1 MDNLSNQI
9 KPIRIYECGNKYNEE
24 IISKEISF
32 EFTQE
37 NLKIPTI
44 INLINEYFNVNS
56 KKLSLF
62 DWKGVEIT
70 EDADLWKLV
79 DDCAYNRVVFFL
91 RKGETFDNKN
101 ILKLFKLGQSLGEG
115 GFGKV
120 FLATFADT
128 EETFAIKFLTHVND
142 VDYLFKEINVLTR
155 LEHENI
161 IKLYSYCATEENKIA
176 LIMEY
181 GAGGTLSSY
190 IKNKIKLDEN
200 EARIIFKQILETVKY
215 CHNQEII
222 HRDLKPD
229 NILFHDNTHTQIKII
244 DFGIATLLHDKTR
257 AGSLNYIS
265 PEVLSGK
272 DSSSLPSVDIWS
284 IGCILYEMLTGKKM
298 FKGKNNNE
306 TKENLLE
313 RKVKFPLY
321 LSLEVVDLIDSLCKY
336 HPRERISID
345 SALSH
350 PWMKNEVITNGKIIQ
365 NCKNLY
371 AKNSNNPKHLT
382 LSLSGQIRY
391 TSGIKEL
398 SASKKIK
405 NCLTNR
411 KYLITKIPSEISDD
425 NFFNYNL
432 SVMRKFNGNMPSY
445 MAPIGHNK
453 NQKHTAS
460 QFKEYFNSLNIHPTQ
475 STNPVNTNGN
485 STNNPGGSRSYRNTH
500 YYINTNGNEINPT
513 KKKSI
518 ELPPLSSSKKKH
530 QVSVDKFN
538 ISHNSGKITQKTPT
552 SKNYNGKKITV
563 LKINL

>member
-1 MDNLSNQI
+1 MDENTNQI
-9 KPIRIYECGNKYNEE
+9 KSIRIYQCTGKYSDE
-24 IISKEISF
+24 IKTKEIFF

-44 INLINEYFNVNS
+44 INLINEYFDIKT

-70 EDADLWKLV
+70 EDADLWKLI
-79 DDCAYNRVVFFL
+79 DEFAYNRVVFFIH
-91 RKGETFDNKN
+91 KGEVFDNRN
-101 ILKLFKLGQSLGEG
+101 ILKLFTIGRCLGEG

-120 FLATFADT
+120 SLATFANT
-128 EETFAIKFLTHVND
+128 NETFAIKFLTHVND

-155 LEHENI
+155 LEHNNI

-181 GAGGTLSSY
+181 ASGGTLTSY
-190 IKNKIKLDEN
+190 IKSKNKIDEK
-200 EARIIFKQILETVKY
+200 EGKIIFKQILETVKY

-229 NILFHDNTHTQIKII
+229 NILFQDDTHKQIKII

-284 IGCILYEMLTGKKM
+284 IGCILYEMLTGRKM
-298 FKGKNNNE
+298 FKGKNKDE
-306 TKENLLE
+306 TKECLLE
-313 RKVKFPLY
+313 RKVKFPVY

-336 HPRERISID
+336 HPKERISID
-345 SALSH
+345 AALNH
-350 PWMKNEVITNGKIIQ
+350 EWMKNEVITNAKRIQ
-365 NCKNLY
+365 NCQKLY
-371 AKNSNNPKHLT
+371 MKPKNPKRLT

-391 TSGIKEL
+391 SNSIKEL
-398 SASKKIK
+398 NETKKIK

-411 KYLITKIPSEISDD
+411 KYLITKIPSEISED

-432 SVMRKFNGNMPSY
+432 EVMRKFNGNMPSY

-453 NQKHTAS
+453 DQKHS
-460 QFKEYFNSLNIHPTQ
+460 VNQFKDYFNSINAHN
-475 STNPVNTNGN
+475 SNSNG
-485 STNNPGGSRSYRNTH
+485 SKSSRGTH
-500 YYINTNGNEINPT
+500 YYLSTNGSES
-513 KKKSI
+513 KKKLV
-518 ELPPLSSSKKKH
+518 ELPPLNTSPHKKQGSKEPRT
-530 QVSVDKFN
+530 
-538 ISHNSGKITQKTPT
+538 ISHGRSNRKNPT
-552 SKNYNGKKITV
+552 YKNYNGKKVMV

>member
-1 MDNLSNQI
+1 MDENTNQI
-9 KPIRIYECGNKYNEE
+9 KSIRIYQCTGKYSDE
-24 IISKEISF
+24 IITKEIFF

-44 INLINEYFNVNS
+44 INLINEYFDIKT

-70 EDADLWKLV
+70 EDADLWKLI
-79 DDCAYNRVVFFL
+79 DEFAYNRVVFFIH
-91 RKGETFDNKN
+91 KGEVFDNRN
-101 ILKLFKLGQSLGEG
+101 ILKLFTIGKCLGEG

-120 FLATFADT
+120 SLATFANT
-128 EETFAIKFLTHVND
+128 NETFAIKFLTHVND

-155 LEHENI
+155 LEHNNI

-181 GAGGTLSSY
+181 ASGGTLTSY
-190 IKNKIKLDEN
+190 IKSKNKIDEK
-200 EARIIFKQILETVKY
+200 EGKIIFKQILETVKY

-229 NILFHDNTHTQIKII
+229 NILFQDDTHKQIKII

-284 IGCILYEMLTGKKM
+284 IGCILYEMLTGRKM
-298 FKGKNNNE
+298 FKGKNKDE
-306 TKENLLE
+306 TKECLLE
-313 RKVKFPLY
+313 RKVKFPVY

-336 HPRERISID
+336 HPKERISID
-345 SALSH
+345 AALNH
-350 PWMKNEVITNGKIIQ
+350 EWMKNEVITNAKRIQ
-365 NCKNLY
+365 NCQKLY
-371 AKNSNNPKHLT
+371 MKPKNPKRLT

-391 TSGIKEL
+391 SNSIKEL
-398 SASKKIK
+398 NETKKIK

-411 KYLITKIPSEISDD
+411 KYLITKIPSEISED

-432 SVMRKFNGNMPSY
+432 EVMRKFNGNMPSY

-453 NQKHTAS
+453 DQKHS
-460 QFKEYFNSLNIHPTQ
+460 VNQFKDYFNSINAHN
-475 STNPVNTNGN
+475 SNSNG
-485 STNNPGGSRSYRNTH
+485 SKSSRGTH
-500 YYINTNGNEINPT
+500 YYLSTNGSES
-513 KKKSI
+513 KKKLV
-518 ELPPLSSSKKKH
+518 ELPPLNTSPHKKQGSKEPRT
-530 QVSVDKFN
+530 
-538 ISHNSGKITQKTPT
+538 ISHGRSNRKNPT
-552 SKNYNGKKITV
+552 YKNYNGKKVMV

>member
-1 MDNLSNQI
+1 MDENTNQI
-9 KPIRIYECGNKYNEE
+9 KSIRIYECTGKYTEE
-24 IISKEISF
+24 IITKEIFF

-44 INLINEYFNVNS
+44 INLINEYFDIKT

-70 EDADLWKLV
+70 EDADLWKLI
-79 DDCAYNRVVFFL
+79 DEFAYNRVVFFIH
-91 RKGETFDNKN
+91 KGEVFDNRN
-101 ILKLFKLGQSLGEG
+101 ILKLFKIGKCLGEG

-120 FLATFADT
+120 SLATFANT
-128 EETFAIKFLTHVND
+128 KETFAIKFLTHVND

-155 LEHENI
+155 LEHSNI

-181 GAGGTLSSY
+181 ASGGTLTSY
-190 IKNKIKLDEN
+190 IKSKNKIDEK
-200 EARIIFKQILETVKY
+200 EGRVIFKQILETVKY

-229 NILFHDNTHTQIKII
+229 NILFQDDTHRQIKII

-284 IGCILYEMLTGKKM
+284 IGCILYEMLTGRKM
-298 FKGKNNNE
+298 FKGKNKDE
-306 TKENLLE
+306 TKECLLE
-313 RKVKFPLY
+313 RKVKFPVY

-336 HPRERISID
+336 HPKERISID
-345 SALSH
+345 AALNH
-350 PWMKNEVITNGKIIQ
+350 EWMKNEVVTNAKRIQ
-365 NCKNLY
+365 NCQKLY
-371 AKNSNNPKHLT
+371 MKPTSPKRLT

-391 TSGIKEL
+391 SSSIKEL
-398 SASKKIK
+398 NDTKKMK
-405 NCLTNR
+405 NSLTNR
-411 KYLITKIPSEISDD
+411 KYLITKIPSEISED

-432 SVMRKFNGNMPSY
+432 EVMRKFNGNMPSY

-453 NQKHTAS
+453 DQKHS
-460 QFKEYFNSLNIHPTQ
+460 MNQFKDYFNSINAHSSNNNNNGSKSSRGPHYYL
-475 STNPVNTNGN
+475 STN
-485 STNNPGGSRSYRNTH
+485 GSES
-500 YYINTNGNEINPT
+500 
-513 KKKSI
+513 KKKLV
-518 ELPPLSSSKKKH
+518 ELPPLNTSPHKKH
-530 QVSVDKFN
+530 GSKEPSN
-538 ISHNSGKITQKTPT
+538 ISHGSRSSRKNTTM
-552 SKNYNGKKITV
+552 KNYNGKKVMV